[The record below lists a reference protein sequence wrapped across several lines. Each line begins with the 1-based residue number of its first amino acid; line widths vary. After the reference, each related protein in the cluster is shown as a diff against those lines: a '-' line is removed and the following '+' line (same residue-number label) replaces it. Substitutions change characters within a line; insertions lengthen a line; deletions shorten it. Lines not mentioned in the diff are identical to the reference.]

1 MVDALASKSEEGRGM
16 AALSVGEMPNNRYI
30 PRCPNEE
37 THLLTA
43 GTLVRGSVPS
53 EVKHHIS
60 WRKRK
65 QKTGLSF
72 WLENRMDSSV
82 RFTITTRKKVLA
94 MPLVAA
100 SEKGRAQTIRVYM
113 NGVVGQERHLVEKS
127 HQLV

>member
-1 MVDALASKSEEGRGM
+1 M

-43 GTLVRGSVPS
+43 GTLVRESAPR
-53 EVKHHIS
+53 EVKHHIT

-72 WLENRMDSSV
+72 WLENCVDLFMQ
-82 RFTITTRKKVLA
+82 FTITTRKKVLA
-94 MPLVAA
+94 IPLVAA
-100 SEKGRAQTIRVYM
+100 SEKGRAQTIDVYI
-113 NGVVGQERHLVEKS
+113 NGVVGQKRHLVEKS
-127 HQLV
+127 YKLL